1 MLKQGWTMIR
11 NLIFR
16 IIKVTSLILTF
27 LTFSLASLC
36 VLAPSI
42 SAEEYDQIIVL
53 SKMTSVKEGGKTQ
66 AITDALPIALSMALT
81 EIGITPIDPRFAG
94 TTYFEVAQTSPEMI
108 KALQRYDAERTGR
121 LLILEVSVTPEMANP
136 ELMTPIVSII
146 DVKSGLVPAI
156 VTTLPV
162 LVPLDHAG
170 INAAATALARSVA
183 MRMDENGYLIKP
195 SKIKPWGGVARK
207 VRLALE
213 GFNGCEQQVLLTI
226 MEEEFP
232 GFLGMELVKAP
243 NPDYSIYNYHTTATK
258 QRLNKWVRLLM
269 AENRASISSSTSDK
283 VRLYAQKEGLR
294 LQKIK
299 NTVIFRAECGG

>member
-1 MLKQGWTMIR
+1 MIR
-11 NLIFR
+11 NLIF
-16 IIKVTSLILTF
+16 LITRVIGLIATF
-27 LTFSLASLC
+27 LTLSLASLC

-42 SAEEYDQIIVL
+42 SAEEYDQVIVL
-53 SKMTSVKEGGKTQ
+53 SKMTSVKEEGNNQ

-81 EIGITPIDPRFAG
+81 EIGITPIDARFAG
-94 TTYFEVAQTSPEMI
+94 DTFLEDVQTSPEMI
-108 KALQRYDAERTGR
+108 KALQRFDAERTGR
-121 LLILEVSVTPEMANP
+121 LLILEVSVTPDMANP
-136 ELMTPIVSII
+136 ELMTPIVSMI
-146 DVKSGLVPAI
+146 DVKSGLIPAI

-162 LVPLDHAG
+162 LVPLDHAS

-183 MRMDENGYLIKP
+183 MRMDENGYIIKP
-195 SKIKPWGGVARK
+195 SKIKPWGGAARK

-232 GFLGMELVKAP
+232 GFLGIELEKAP

-258 QRLNKWVRLLM
+258 QRLNKWVRLM
-269 AENRASISSSTSDK
+269 IAENRASMSSSTSDK
-283 VRLYAQKEGLR
+283 VRLYVQKEGLR